1 MSEKNSDTPPNNLI
15 VPYTS
20 LSELA
25 LTGIIDEYISRD
37 SSFQDGTLQ
46 VKRERVLQGL
56 KNNEL
61 LITYSVREQS
71 TNIRTRL
78 EMSEHL

>member
-1 MSEKNSDTPPNNLI
+1 MSEKKLDSPSNNLVI
-15 VPYTS
+15 PYDS
-20 LSELA
+20 LSSVA

-56 KNNEL
+56 KNNDL